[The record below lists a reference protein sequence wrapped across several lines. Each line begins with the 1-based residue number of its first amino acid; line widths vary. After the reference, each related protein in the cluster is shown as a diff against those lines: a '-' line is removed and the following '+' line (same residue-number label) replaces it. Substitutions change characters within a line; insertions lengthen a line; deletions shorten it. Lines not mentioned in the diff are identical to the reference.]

1 MIVIIIWKLVSM
13 SENIEQEIFTL
24 QKKIMLNLC
33 LCFYSNEDLCILS
46 YILNSLEK
54 NEQIKLDALANKF
67 STNSL
72 EYLKS
77 GRFIKEVETSEKN

>member
-1 MIVIIIWKLVSM
+1 M